1 MGRKGQDSTS
11 GDRARDELFSHIR
24 RCGVLEV
31 EREQREEWLSDTVGY
46 LSERYPDLTEMEL
59 AELQEIG
66 HRYCM
71 PPISRVAVEVQDGP
85 PVEESTELEGERGE
99 VNAA

>member
-1 MGRKGQDSTS
+1 MGKKGHDSTS
-11 GDRARDELFSHIR
+11 VDRARDDLFSHIR
-24 RCGVLEV
+24 RCGVLEA
-31 EREQREEWLSDTVGY
+31 EREQREEWLSATVGY
-46 LSERYPDLTEMEL
+46 RSERYPDLTEIEL

-71 PPISRVAVEVQDGP
+71 PPISRGAVEVPAGP
-85 PVEESTELEGERGE
+85 SVEESTELEGERGE

>member
-1 MGRKGQDSTS
+1 MGKKGHDSTS
-11 GDRARDELFSHIR
+11 VDRARDELFSHIR
-24 RCGVLEV
+24 RCGVLEA
-31 EREQREEWLSDTVGY
+31 EREQREEWLTDTVGY
-46 LSERYPDLTEMEL
+46 LSERYPDLTEIEL

-71 PPISRVAVEVQDGP
+71 PPISRGAIGVQDGP
-85 PVEESTELEGERGE
+85 PVEESIELEGKPGE